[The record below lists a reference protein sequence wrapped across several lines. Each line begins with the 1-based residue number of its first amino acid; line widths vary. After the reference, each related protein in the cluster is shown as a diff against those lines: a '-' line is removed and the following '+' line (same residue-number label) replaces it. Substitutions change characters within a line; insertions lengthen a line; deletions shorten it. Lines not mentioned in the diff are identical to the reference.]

1 MPDAPATKIGASLRL
16 QHLREISP
24 LSETQRHFIAHYTKQ
39 TEALIVEG
47 PPGTGKTFLALY
59 QALEEVLTNKHAR
72 RIVLVRSVVPSRS
85 MGFLPGTEEDKMRV
99 YTTPY
104 RDMCAKVFPHPEAY
118 EQLAAQGT
126 IEFMSTSYLRGCTWD
141 DAIVIVDECQNMSGM
156 ELHTVMTRLGQRSRI
171 LFCGDSGQNDLTHG
185 ADRSGWPAFRAI
197 LASVP
202 SVVCVMYQT
211 DEIVRSPLVKAY
223 LLARAGIVPTK

>member
-1 MPDAPATKIGASLRL
+1 MPDIVVPKSGPSLRRHHM
-16 QHLREISP
+16 QDISP
-24 LSETQRHFIAHYTKQ
+24 LTKTQRLFIAHYTDQ
-39 TEALIVEG
+39 TEALIVDG

-59 QALEEVLTNKHAR
+59 QALDEVLANKHTR

-104 RDMCAKVFPHPEAY
+104 RDMCAKLFLRNDAY
-118 EQLAAQGT
+118 EQLEAQGD

-141 DAIVIVDECQNMSGM
+141 DVIVIVDECQNMSGM

-171 LFCGDSGQNDLTHG
+171 LFCGDEGQNDLTHG
-185 ADRSGWPAFRAI
+185 ADRSGWPVFRAI

-202 SVVCVMYQT
+202 SVVCVTYKT

-223 LLARAGIVPTK
+223 LLARAGITIV